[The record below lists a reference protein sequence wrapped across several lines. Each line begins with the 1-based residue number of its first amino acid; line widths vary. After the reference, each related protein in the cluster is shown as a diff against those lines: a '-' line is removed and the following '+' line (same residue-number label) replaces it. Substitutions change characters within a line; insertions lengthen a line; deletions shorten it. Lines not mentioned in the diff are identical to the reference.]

1 MSSHIVK
8 YISEDSSMDRDITLS
23 VIFIIYGFI
32 MIILCVVFILAILCS
47 DRKRNYIIKYNLDK
61 MEENDNLTQI
71 VENYGSI

>member
-1 MSSHIVK
+1 
-8 YISEDSSMDRDITLS
+8 MDRDITLS